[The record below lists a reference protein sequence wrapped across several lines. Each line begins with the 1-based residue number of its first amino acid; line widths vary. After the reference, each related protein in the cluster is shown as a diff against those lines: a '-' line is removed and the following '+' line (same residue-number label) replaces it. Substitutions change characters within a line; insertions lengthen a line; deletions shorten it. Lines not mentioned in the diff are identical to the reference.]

1 MTKIGIVLLTAILSL
16 NVVNYSPNVSNDIK
30 TFLSIENLDNHDK
43 KEEIKDC
50 SAGVMSSGSC
60 VRSLG
65 DVCVRFSE
73 WFINEKW
80 ESDDDDD
87 DDDDDDSCETDVCE
101 SPN

>member
-1 MTKIGIVLLTAILSL
+1 MFQMTLKHLLVLKIWTIMKEGRNKGLQCWS
-16 NVVNYSPNVSNDIK
+16 NVK
-30 TFLSIENLDNHDK
+30 
-43 KEEIKDC
+43 
-50 SAGVMSSGSC
+50 GSC

-87 DDDDDDSCETDVCE
+87 SCETDVCE